1 MWWVNFEPILLPGY
15 CEVHRDLENLGL
27 EIYWLVERKLYI
39 LTESKLY
46 QRSLLWSS
54 HIWRTPTCSES
65 FTSDEEGQICG
76 NIIVTYLEITCS
88 ESFTSEISLMEKV
101 KASIIFWSPA
111 SLSGGWL
118 IDWLIDW
125 YKYDGL
131 LVKNWIVLM
140 ISKFSSRFVC
150 GFTKKYIPTFQMCGK
165 KSRKSFCTLTMKYLN
180 AKGAIVRFISKLCKL
195 NWILKRSHKVYGI
208 NQIKHCHHWPFLLKW
223 W

>member
-1 MWWVNFEPILLPGY
+1 MGQLRAYFPA
-15 CEVHRDLENLGL
+15 R
-27 EIYWLVERKLYI
+27 
-39 LTESKLY
+39 
-46 QRSLLWSS
+46 LLWS
-54 HIWRTPTCSES
+54 
-65 FTSDEEGQICG
+65 TSGSWEPWIG
-76 NIIVTYLEITCS
+76 NILAGGEKTLYFDGEQTLSTKPALKLTYLENTYLLWIFHFWWRRS
-88 ESFTSEISLMEKV
+88 NLWQHYRHIFRDHLLRVFHFWDLPDGEGEGQHHLLIS
-101 KASIIFWSPA
+101 
-111 SLSGGWL
+111 SLLVWWMV
-118 IDWLIDW
+118 DWLIDW